1 MDPHATQPHAA
12 LLNEFVE
19 EILELSARAH
29 VRRRSAVKD
38 SSEFHAL
45 TGAISAYGN
54 VLALL
59 TALRRLEE
67 FYAKGGDHVPHCSQ
81 LAS

>member
-1 MDPHATQPHAA
+1 MDPHATEPHAA

-29 VRRRSAVKD
+29 VRRRTTAKD
-38 SSEFHAL
+38 SPEFHTL

-54 VLALL
+54 VLALI

-67 FYAKGGDHVPHCSQ
+67 FYAKAAEQVPDYSQ
-81 LAS
+81 WVS